1 VSPQEIRQAL
11 HVAANASAPSDSERA
26 LVALRGLLSSFVEA
40 TEQADRDGH
49 GSMKAMSIE
58 QLSALTQLYFAA
70 GL

>member
-1 VSPQEIRQAL
+1 MSPKEIRQAL
-11 HVAANASAPSDSERA
+11 QAAAEAPVPSNSDRA
-26 LVALRGLLSSFVEA
+26 LVALRGLLTSFVAA

-58 QLSALTQLYFAA
+58 QVRVLNQLYIAA

>member
-11 HVAANASAPSDSERA
+11 HAATNAAVPSDSDRA
-26 LVALRGLLSSFVEA
+26 LVALHGLLAGFVEA

-58 QLSALTQLYFAA
+58 QLSALSQLYFAV